1 MKRVKDLLRRLRDA
15 GKLLTS
21 ALLGILSLAVN
32 AWLVLTV
39 KDWSGQHW
47 YNPAQDIITSGAATA
62 AILITIFIYSPEVVK
77 VLAETFLNKR
87 YQAGKDDGH
96 TQGHKEGR
104 MEGLMEGRI
113 EGLTEGR
120 TEERAELLKFI
131 EEHPEMTLEQV
142 MEHLRQRSGNGR
154 NGKAE

>member
-47 YNPAQDIITSGAATA
+47 YNPTQDIITSGAATA

-87 YQAGKDDGH
+87 YQAGKDVGH
-96 TQGHKEGR
+96 T
-104 MEGLMEGRI
+104 EGRI
-113 EGLTEGR
+113 K
-120 TEERAELLKFI
+120 ERAELLKFI

>member
-1 MKRVKDLLRRLRDA
+1 MKKVKDLLRRLRDA

-47 YNPAQDIITSGAATA
+47 YNPTQDIITSGAATA

-87 YQAGKDDGH
+87 YQAGKDDGQ
-96 TQGHKEGR
+96 T
-104 MEGLMEGRI
+104 EGRI
-113 EGLTEGR
+113 K
-120 TEERAELLKFI
+120 ERAELLKFI

-142 MEHLRQRSGNGR
+142 MEHLRQRSSNGR
-154 NGKAE
+154 NGKSE

>member
-1 MKRVKDLLRRLRDA
+1 MKKVKDLLRRLRDA

-32 AWLVLTV
+32 AWFVLTV

-47 YNPAQDIITSGAATA
+47 YNPTQDIITSGAATA

-87 YQAGKDDGH
+87 YQAGKDVGEEI
-96 TQGHKEGR
+96 GEVRGEARKEAQVR
-104 MEGLMEGRI
+104 
-113 EGLTEGR
+113 
-120 TEERAELLKFI
+120 KFL
-131 EEHPEMTLEQV
+131 EEHPEATAEEVLEFLSQN
-142 MEHLRQRSGNGR
+142 RRNGR
-154 NGKAE
+154 NGKSE

>member
-1 MKRVKDLLRRLRDA
+1 MKKVKDLLRRLRDA

-47 YNPAQDIITSGAATA
+47 YNPTQDIITSGAATA

-87 YQAGKDDGH
+87 YQAGKDVGEEI
-96 TQGHKEGR
+96 GEVRGEARKEAQVR
-104 MEGLMEGRI
+104 
-113 EGLTEGR
+113 
-120 TEERAELLKFI
+120 KFL
-131 EEHPEMTLEQV
+131 EEHPDATAEEVLEFLSQS
-142 MEHLRQRSGNGR
+142 RRNGR
-154 NGKAE
+154 NGKSE